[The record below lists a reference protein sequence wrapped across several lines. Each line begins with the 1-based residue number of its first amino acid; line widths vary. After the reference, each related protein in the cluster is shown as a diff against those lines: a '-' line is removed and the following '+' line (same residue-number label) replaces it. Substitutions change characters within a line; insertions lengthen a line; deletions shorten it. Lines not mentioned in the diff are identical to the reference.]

1 MNKVTGLQ
9 LAYQPAGTQGA
20 PAGTLATARYGL
32 PPPPRAAGTA
42 GPDVAVHMPVLAGSE
57 ALLEHWSSAAQ
68 VRYGHCGAVRLAHT
82 TDLTFGAIEAE
93 EPPDGAQR
101 TGLETA
107 TEWVYRQVHAA
118 LEASGHAHLVRVW
131 NYLPRINL
139 ETHGLERYRQFN
151 IARQRALIA
160 SGRPVGGEVP
170 AASALG
176 SADGPLVV
184 YFLAARRA
192 PRCLENP
199 RQVSAYHY
207 PREYGERSP
216 SFSRATLIEHAGRE
230 TLFISGT
237 ASIVGHRTLHAGDAA
252 AQTRETLAN
261 IEALLGELP
270 GFTLQ
275 HLIYKIYVR
284 HRPDLQTIRREVDAA
299 LGSGPARVYL
309 QADVCRADLDV
320 EIEAAGGCGGP

>member
-1 MNKVTGLQ
+1 MSGAMGLR
-9 LAYQPAGTQGA
+9 LAYRPSGA
-20 PAGTLATARYGL
+20 QEERTGTLALARYGL
-32 PPPPRAAGTA
+32 PPPAAA
-42 GPDVAVHMPVLAGSE
+42 AAVAPEVGVCMPVLAGPE
-57 ALLEHWSSAAQ
+57 ALIEHWSSTEP
-68 VRYGHCGAVRLAHT
+68 VRYGQCGAVRLAHT
-82 TDLTFGAIEAE
+82 IDLTFGAIEAP

-101 TGLETA
+101 TGLESA
-107 TEWVYRQVHAA
+107 TEWAYRQVHAA
-118 LEASGHAHLVRVW
+118 LAASGHEHLVRVW

-160 SGRPVGGEVP
+160 CGRPVRGNVP

-176 SADGPLVV
+176 SAEGPLVV
-184 YFLAARRA
+184 YFVAARTA

-230 TLFISGT
+230 ALFISGT

-270 GFTLQ
+270 GFALEG
-275 HLIYKIYVR
+275 LAYKIYVR
-284 HRPDLQTIRREVDAA
+284 HRADLETIRREVDAA
-299 LGSGPARVYL
+299 LGAGPARVYL
-309 QADVCRADLDV
+309 QAEVCRADLDV

>member
-1 MNKVTGLQ
+1 MNGTTGLH
-9 LAYQPAGTQGA
+9 LAYQPAGTPA
-20 PAGTLATARYGL
+20 DRAGTLATARYGL
-32 PPPPRAAGTA
+32 PPPALAAA
-42 GPDVAVHMPVLAGSE
+42 AAPDVAVRMPVLAGPG
-57 ALLEHWSSAAQ
+57 ALIEHWSSAEP

-82 TDLTFGAIEAE
+82 ADLTFGALEAE
-93 EPPDGAQR
+93 EPPDGAER

-107 TEWVYRQVHAA
+107 TEWAYRQVHAA

-160 SGRPVGGEVP
+160 SGRPVGGNVP

-176 SADGPLVV
+176 SIDGPLVV

-230 TLFISGT
+230 ALFISGT

-261 IEALLGELP
+261 IGALLEELP
-270 GFTLQ
+270 EFSLER
-275 HLIYKIYVR
+275 LLYKIYVR
-284 HRPDLQTIRREVDAA
+284 HRSDLETVRREVDAA
-299 LGSGPARVYL
+299 LGSAAARVYL

>member
-1 MNKVTGLQ
+1 MNVTTGLH
-9 LAYQPAGTQGA
+9 LAYQPADTQEER
-20 PAGTLATARYGL
+20 AGTLATARYGL
-32 PPPPRAAGTA
+32 RPPTLSGAAA
-42 GPDVAVHMPVLAGSE
+42 PEVAVRMAVLSGPE
-57 ALLEHWSSAAQ
+57 TLLERWSSAEP
-68 VRYGHCGAVRLAHT
+68 VRYGQCGAVRLAHT
-82 TDLTFGAIEAE
+82 AELTFGAIEAK

-107 TEWVYRQVHAA
+107 TEWAYRQVHAA

-131 NYLPRINL
+131 NYLPRINQ

-160 SGRPVGGEVP
+160 SGRPIGGNVP

-176 SADGPLVV
+176 SAQGPLVV

-230 TLFISGT
+230 ALFISGT

-270 GFTLQ
+270 GFTLER
-275 HLIYKIYVR
+275 LIYKIYVR
-284 HRPDLQTIRREVDAA
+284 HRSDLQTVRSEVDAA
-299 LGSGPARVYL
+299 LGSGPPRVYL

-320 EIEAAGGCGGP
+320 EIEAAGGCAGP